1 MAKLDQEKE
10 AFIRSI
16 EQHKQSF
23 EKIKKFHDLSTVTE
37 YSGDAFALRE
47 ALNSAFDKVRQFNDR
62 E

>member
-1 MAKLDQEKE
+1 MAKLDQEKD

-16 EQHKQSF
+16 EQHKQSC

-47 ALNSAFDKVRQFNDR
+47 ALNSDFDKVRQFNDR